1 MRMTFRLTTALFAVA
16 TAAVTAVALA
26 LPAANG
32 VVLGGPTDS
41 RGEARQIGTYAWLN
55 SPNYSGLAPLRR
67 VVTPRSIGLGTFHA
81 LDGELV
87 VMGGTAYRVP
97 TSGKPEQVSLSRR
110 TPFAQTIEFH
120 PVIERRLPAGAQ
132 CTNLVQVIDDAVGTT
147 RGLVAV
153 KVRGNFTELTTR
165 SVPRQ
170 ERPWAALADVTTD
183 QTEFDL
189 SGRGAQL
196 VGFRT
201 GPDLSGA
208 APVGVH
214 LHGLTTDRR
223 AGGHVLSCA
232 TGRGVRLLLE
242 PDVDLT
248 VVGR

>member
-1 MRMTFRLTTALFAVA
+1 MRMTFRLTTALFAAA
-16 TAAVTAVALA
+16 TAAALA

-32 VVLGGPTDS
+32 ALLDGPTDS

-120 PVIERRLPAGAQ
+120 PVIKRRLPAGAQ

-153 KVRGNFTELTTR
+153 KVRGQFTELTTR

-189 SGRGAQL
+189 SGRRAQL

-201 GPDLSGA
+201 GPDLNGA
-208 APVGVH
+208 SPVGVH
-214 LHGLTTDRR
+214 LHGLTTVRR
-223 AGGHVLSCA
+223 AGGQVLSCA
-232 TGRGVRLLLE
+232 TGRGVRRLLE

-248 VVGR
+248 VVRR